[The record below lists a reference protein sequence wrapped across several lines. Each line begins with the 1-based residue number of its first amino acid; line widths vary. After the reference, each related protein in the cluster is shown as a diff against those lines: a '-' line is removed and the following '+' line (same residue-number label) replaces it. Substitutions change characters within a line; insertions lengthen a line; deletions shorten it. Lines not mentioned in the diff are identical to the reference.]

1 LVSGVAANH
10 AIHGHDVGLHD
21 ISSDGHEVAV
31 NQFDPIGKMTAT
43 RLLASSRKV
52 CRRRFHGSHPLSTRG
67 QELEAERADT
77 GAHIQH
83 NLPIPCPD
91 NGIPQE
97 ARRLIGPS
105 PPVAIEVAP
114 GDGLA
119 ELTLVSGKE

>member
-1 LVSGVAANH
+1 
-10 AIHGHDVGLHD
+10 
-21 ISSDGHEVAV
+21 
-31 NQFDPIGKMTAT
+31 MTAT